1 MALIDF
7 LLTQTATITP
17 HIRYANGEDFY
28 GEPETRKCR
37 LQYMHDLETTFK
49 NPDGTIDQV
58 IARAKLFCT
67 GPTISERSIIEV
79 EGIENQKFIVLRCY
93 HARGFMEDHLEVTL
107 Q

>member
-17 HIRYANGEDFY
+17 HVRYANGEDY
-28 GEPETRKCR
+28 YDQPETRKCR
-37 LQYMHDLETTFK
+37 LQRMRDLETTYK

-58 IARAKLFCT
+58 VARAKMYCT
-67 GPTISERSIIEV
+67 GAAIPERSIV
-79 EGIENQKFIVLRCY
+79 ECDGQKFIVLTCY
-93 HARGFMEDHLEVTL
+93 HARGFRENHLEVVL